1 MSTGRKRSL
10 SGPACS
16 SPAKRKKYL
25 CKYQKAWEADSD
37 RSVNDAYCILC
48 KSHLSIG
55 SGAKNDLTRHAK
67 SQNHM
72 QLEMVQRKSKSMFLF
87 VTTPNNSLK
96 SNIEQFWGEMGKLDD
111 IFSGTKRF
119 GVLSKLAKT
128 LLVLPNSNADSERA
142 FSIIKKIHTEF
153 RSDLNNDTICGLL
166 SCKFNQNQ
174 CCYEYQPSTS
184 VLKSAKSATSDYN
197 QSLESMT

>member
-10 SGPACS
+10 SLLVLHPLNERNIYANI
-16 SPAKRKKYL
+16 KKL
-25 CKYQKAWEADSD
+25 GKQKLVGSVSD

-72 QLEMVQRKSKSMFLF
+72 QLEMVQRKS
-87 VTTPNNSLK
+87 
-96 SNIEQFWGEMGKLDD
+96 Q
-111 IFSGTKRF
+111 
-119 GVLSKLAKT
+119 
-128 LLVLPNSNADSERA
+128 
-142 FSIIKKIHTEF
+142 KIHTEF

-174 CCYEYQPSTS
+174 CCYEYQPSAS
-184 VLKSAKSATSDYN
+184 LLKSAKSATSDYN
-197 QSLESMT
+197 QSLESMTQFIDTAVYLYIHMIIYTY

>member
-16 SPAKRKKYL
+16 SPAKQKKYL
-25 CKYQKAWEADSD
+25 CKYQKAWETEISWLSHGD
-37 RSVNDAYCILC
+37 RSVNDAYCILGKQKC

-72 QLEMVQRKSKSMFLF
+72 QLEMVQGKSKSMSLF

-96 SNIEQFWGEMGKLDD
+96 SNIEQFWGEMGNLDD

-119 GVLSKLAKT
+119 DVLSKLAKT
-128 LLVLPNSNADSERA
+128 LLVLQNSNADSERG

-174 CCYEYQPSTS
+174 CCYEYQPSHD
-184 VLKSAKSATSDYN
+184 L
-197 QSLESMT
+197 LLF